1 MGKKILSLCMALALC
16 LSLLPATALAAEG
29 GTPPETLI
37 VGGTDVKNGDYWTT
51 GTDGKLTSGSASSW
65 NVHYDANSNTLILN
79 DAKITGASSENTNYN
94 TVGIYAGSSGDVSL
108 NIELQGENTITSD
121 GNGIYVYPPENGGNA
136 SLTITGEDSGSL
148 DANCKDSAII
158 VQSNSGNASLSIQNA
173 EVEAT
178 VTSAAGHGVMVQAG
192 SSSSASLSVEVSSLT
207 ATGGSRSGLGI
218 YFYVPSSS
226 ENINLTVR
234 NNAIVRA
241 NGGIAS
247 GTDGGQAV
255 TTDGTGI
262 VFDDNEGTVYGNVTL
277 QEDLTIGEGE
287 SLTLAENASLSAG
300 GHNVI
305 VDSGTL
311 DEGFNLGDS
320 VKYTPTIT
328 TTSPLS
334 NGTVGTYYEQTL
346 AADGTTP
353 VTWSVSNGNLPTGLN
368 LNGNTISG
376 TPTAAGTSTFTVT
389 ADNGYG
395 SDSRVFTLTV
405 DEAGTVHVE
414 SVSLNVTTLTLTE
427 NRTAQ
432 LTATVRPDNAINKN
446 VTWTSSD
453 ETVATVDST
462 GTITAVSEGTANI
475 TVTTEDGNFTAT
487 CEVTV
492 NPVEYTVTV
501 LTDGSGRASASPSTA
516 AAGEPVT
523 LTATP
528 ANGWRFE
535 RWEVVSGGVT
545 IENNSFTMPAENVTV
560 RAVFSRVINIPDTYG
575 ITVSATDGGSARTSL
590 SNASA
595 GTAITVTATPDEGYE
610 LVYITVDG
618 ERITG
623 TTFTMPAH
631 DVTVSVYFREI
642 ASLPFTDVA
651 SGAWYYDAVSYVYL
665 NGLMDGISDTLFNPD
680 APMTRA
686 MVWAILARI
695 DGQTVTGDSWV
706 ETARTWAMS
715 NGVSDGE
722 NANSPVTREQL
733 ATMLW
738 RFAGESASTY
748 SLAAYTDAA
757 SVSDWAATA
766 MRWSIDTGVITG
778 VTSTT
783 LAPQSTASRA
793 HCAAMLMRF
802 CELPFA

>member
-1 MGKKILSLCMALALC
+1 MGKKVLSLCMALALC
-16 LSLLPATALAAEG
+16 LSLLPATALASVEG
-29 GTPPETLI
+29 VPDTLL
-37 VGGTDVKNGDYWTT
+37 VGGTNVIGGGYWTT
-51 GTDGKLTSGSASSW
+51 NSTTGELTQSSESESW
-65 NVHYDANSNTLILN
+65 NVRYDTSNNTLTLKN
-79 DAKITGASSENTNYN
+79 ADITGAASEATPSQS
-94 TVGIYAGSSGDVSL
+94 VGIYAFSSSEDVAL
-108 NIELQGENTITSD
+108 EIALQGENKITST
-121 GNGIYVYPPENGGNA
+121 GPGIWVYSSSTNTVAA
-136 SLTITGEDSGSL
+136 SLTISGSV
-148 DANCKDSAII
+148 NDSLIASGFSDGIL
-158 VQSNSGNASLSIQNA
+158 VQSNNGDAALTIQNA
-173 EVEAT
+173 KVEAT
-178 VTSAAGHGVMVQAG
+178 VTSTVGNGVNVR
-192 SSSSASLSVEVSSLT
+192 SSQSSTASLTVNGGSLT
-207 ATGGSRSGLGI
+207 ASGAPGILYDSSGSGS
-218 YFYVPSSS
+218 VP
-226 ENINLTVR
+226 EMALTISNSALVDAR
-234 NNAIVRA
+234 D
-241 NGGIAS
+241 GGIQAGGGDSADNVTPAS
-247 GTDGGQAV
+247 GS
-255 TTDGTGI
+255 TGI
-262 VFDDNEGTVYGNVTL
+262 VFNGKDGTVYGNVTL
-277 QEDLTIGEGE
+277 QENLTIGEGE
-287 SLTLAENASLSAG
+287 SLTIPEGASL
-300 GHNVI
+300 NTNDKLT
-305 VDSGTL
+305 VDGGTL
-311 DEGFNLGDS
+311 TGDVTGTVNYKVTGVS
-320 VKYTPTIT
+320 LSPDTLTLKVGESKTLTPTIT
-328 TTSPLS
+328 PTIATNQDVTWESS
-334 NGTVGTYYEQTL
+334 NTNVATVNNGTVTALSTGTATITVKTEDGEFTDTCTVTVN
-346 AADGTTP
+346 AADYVP
-353 VTWSVSNGNLPTGLN
+353 
-368 LNGNTISG
+368 
-376 TPTAAGTSTFTVT
+376 
-389 ADNGYG
+389 
-395 SDSRVFTLTV
+395 
-405 DEAGTVHVE
+405 VE
-414 SVSLNVTTLTLTE
+414 SVSLNKTSTTLTVGDTE
-427 NRTAQ
+427 T
-432 LTATVRPDNAINKN
+432 LTATVQPDGASNRT
-446 VTWTSSD
+446 VTWTSSNPS
-453 ETVATVDST
+453 VATVDAS
-462 GTITAVSEGTANI
+462 GTVTAVSEGTANI

-665 NGLMDGISDTLFNPD
+665 NGLMDGISDTLFDPD

-695 DGQTVTGDSWV
+695 DGETVTGANWV
-706 ETARTWAMS
+706 ETARAWAVA

-722 NANSPVTREQL
+722 NADSPVTREQL
-733 ATMLW
+733 AAMLW

-748 SLAAYTDAA
+748 SIAAYTDAA
-757 SVSDWAATA
+757 SVSGWAATA

-802 CELPFA
+802 CELPV